1 LNEIEQLKS
10 YIERKLKWCNSRKQ
24 NVMDIPDEKLSN
36 FGFHEQGFF
45 KGKIDAYEDLLEEI
59 NEILNLN
66 QC

>member
-1 LNEIEQLKS
+1 MEDIEKIKK

-24 NVMDIPDEKLSN
+24 SVMDISDEKLSN

-59 NEILNLN
+59 QSIISK
-66 QC
+66 